1 MKKVLMLVVV
11 VMAALSVSAQDIRLG
26 GGISL
31 WRNDDADLTSFSIT
45 PEIGVELNSKWE
57 IGGELGFAHAKVEK
71 EHYTVKTTG
80 FAIAPFARY
89 SFYENDIVRL
99 FLDMGMGF
107 STVKVKD
114 GDSTN
119 GFEIGLKPGIEVKLN
134 NKFSL
139 VSKLGF
145 AGYRDDYYKG
155 ENGFGVTFD
164 SADISLG
171 VLYTF

>member
-1 MKKVLMLVVV
+1 ME
-11 VMAALSVSAQDIRLG
+11 
-26 GGISL
+26 
-31 WRNDDADLTSFSIT
+31 F
-45 PEIGVELNSKWE
+45 
-57 IGGELGFAHAKVEK
+57 HAKVEK

-89 SFYENDIVRL
+89 SFYENKIVRL
-99 FLDMGMGF
+99 FVDMGMGF

-119 GFEIGLKPGIEVKLN
+119 GFEIGLKPGIEIKLN

-155 ENGFGVTFD
+155 ENGFGYDPIFFLPEYGCT
-164 SADISLG
+164 SAELSMEEKNKISHRGKALQMIKEE
-171 VLYTF
+171 LR

>member
-71 EHYTVKTTG
+71 EHYTVKTLQVLLSLRSLV
-80 FAIAPFARY
+80 IH
-89 SFYENDIVRL
+89 SMKIRL
-99 FLDMGMGF
+99 FACSLIWEW
-107 STVKVKD
+107 
-114 GDSTN
+114 DS
-119 GFEIGLKPGIEVKLN
+119 LQ
-134 NKFSL
+134 
-139 VSKLGF
+139 
-145 AGYRDDYYKG
+145 
-155 ENGFGVTFD
+155 
-164 SADISLG
+164 
-171 VLYTF
+171 